1 MLGYYVVGG
10 VAVVI
15 IIAFATLRNSLISST
30 WSLSDALSEEA
41 DVTPFDQSGKP
52 YTGPDGKALVASEMR
67 ASSSR
72 FIALIGL
79 IGILTLYLGFGL
91 EVLFRF
97 GNGDEVPTTTINTI
111 EQMLLYGAIMFA
123 PYIANKFSS
132 VFDWLKPSK

>member
-1 MLGYYVVGG
+1 M
-10 VAVVI
+10 I
-15 IIAFATLRNSLISST
+15 IVAFATLRNSLNNSS

-52 YTGPDGKALVASEMR
+52 YIGPDNKALVASELR

-72 FIALIGL
+72 LIALIGL
-79 IGILTLYLGFGL
+79 IGILMLYLGFGL

-97 GNGDEVPTTTINTI
+97 GNGDEVPTAAINTI

-132 VFDWLKPSK
+132 VFDWLKPPK